1 MPWASHGR
9 TAHRH
14 PAAVNIT
21 EYRTRI
27 AEQDAT
33 LAHRYW
39 AREDIESIVA
49 DRAAFFDALIRE
61 IWDDQC
67 NGPAGDSLLLFAL
80 GGYARGEL
88 HPGSDIDLL
97 ILARD
102 PSKYREQIAAFVRY
116 LFDLN
121 LDIGHS
127 VRTVRDCT
135 REAANDI
142 TVATAM
148 FERRLLTEPATARGR
163 GMVEKLDRAMNKRRL
178 WPADAFFGAKR
189 EEQQQRHRRF
199 NNVEYDLEPDIKASP
214 GGLRDLQTALWVC
227 GRKFG
232 STDPAEL
239 ERLGILTAGENAALA
254 NGRRYL
260 WWVRYGLH
268 LVAGRKDDRLQF
280 EHQRAL
286 SERLGYVDTAARL
299 GVERFMHQYYT
310 YVLSLREVNDIVL
323 QYLDES
329 LARGKPRIESI
340 NERFCIND
348 NHIEATS
355 PDVFAR
361 TPSALLEMFVILAN
375 RRDIA
380 GVRAGT
386 IRLIHDHVH
395 LIGERF
401 RADAENHRLF
411 MALLKAPYTLVTQLT
426 RMRRYGI
433 LSRYIPEFG
442 EIVGQMQHDL
452 FHIYTVDAHTMMVI
466 RQMRLFRYRAQAETY
481 PLAHH
486 CVKIIPKVELLY
498 LAGLFHDMGKGRGGD
513 HSTLGAGDAVRFC
526 RRHGLNEDDTELVEW
541 LVVNHLVMSSTA
553 QRRDIYDPDVV
564 FEFAQLVRSERR
576 LDYLYALTVAD
587 ITATNPTL
595 WNSWRDTLLRQL
607 YAETRKLLEN
617 GLESPVDKQ
626 ATIRACLE
634 GAAEKLA
641 GTGLG
646 EVQARPVWALVGD
659 DFLMRH
665 TPGRIAEVTVALLR
679 HDPDTGPLVLMRNM
693 DGQVPGAGATEIFVY
708 THDKP
713 NLFAASVIAIDRLR
727 LSVYDANI
735 RTSQDG
741 LCFNT
746 YVVLDAERLP
756 IRGNR
761 DKLVERITRAI
772 AQPDIGSFG
781 NRRVSRRHK
790 QLARPTQAELVN
802 NEGEAF
808 STLTVLTADRP
819 GLLARIGLLFH
830 ELEISVLGARIAT
843 LGERVEDVFYLQSP
857 SGGPITDP
865 EFKYAFENTLR
876 QTLDSMPR

>member
-1 MPWASHGR
+1 M
-9 TAHRH
+9 
-14 PAAVNIT
+14 NIS
-21 EYRTRI
+21 EYRARI
-27 AEQDAT
+27 AEQDAL
-33 LAHRYW
+33 LARRYW

-49 DRAAFFDALIRE
+49 DRVAFFDALVCE
-61 IWDDQC
+61 IWSGHC
-67 NGPAGDSLLLFAL
+67 NGSAGDTLLLFAV
-80 GGYARGEL
+80 GGYARREL

-102 PSKYREQIAAFVRY
+102 PRKHRDEIAAFVRG

-127 VRTVRDCT
+127 VRTLRDCINET
-135 REAANDI
+135 ANDI

-148 FERRLLTEPATARGR
+148 FERRLLTEPVTARGQK
-163 GMVEKLDRAMNKRRL
+163 MVEKLDRAMNRRRL
-178 WPADAFFGAKR
+178 WPADTFFRAKR
-189 EEQQQRHRRF
+189 EEQERRHRRF

-232 STDPAEL
+232 SSDPGEL
-239 ERLGILTAGENAALA
+239 QRLGIVTAAESASLA

-280 EHQRAL
+280 EYQRAL
-286 SERLGYVDTAARL
+286 AERLGYVDTEARL

-323 QYLDES
+323 QSLEES
-329 LARGKPRIESI
+329 LARGKPRIESV
-340 NERFCIND
+340 NERFRIND
-348 NHIEATS
+348 SHIEATS
-355 PDVFAR
+355 PEVFAQTR
-361 TPSALLEMFVILAN
+361 SALLEMFVILAN

-395 LIGERF
+395 LIDESF
-401 RADAENHRLF
+401 RADPENNRLF

-442 EIVGQMQHDL
+442 NVVGQMQHDL

-481 PLAHH
+481 PLAHR
-486 CVKIIPKVELLY
+486 CVKTIPKVELLY
-498 LAGLFHDMGKGRGGD
+498 LAGLFHDIGKGRGGD
-513 HSTLGAGDAVRFC
+513 HSTLGAKDAVDFC
-526 RRHGLNEDDTELVEW
+526 KRHGLNEDDTELVEW

-607 YAETRKLLEN
+607 YSETRELLES

-626 ATIRACLE
+626 ASIRACLE
-634 GAAEKLA
+634 GAAEKLNAA
-641 GTGLG
+641 GFP
-646 EVQARPVWALVGD
+646 ESASKRIWALLGD
-659 DFLMRH
+659 EFLLRH
-665 TPGRIAEVTVALLR
+665 TPVRIAELTAALHG
-679 HDPDTGPLVLMRNM
+679 HDPDTGPLVMMRNL
-693 DGQVPGAGATEIFVY
+693 DSRFSGEAATEIFVY

-735 RTSQDG
+735 RTSEDG

-746 YVVLDAERLP
+746 YVVLDEERRP

-761 DKLVERITRAI
+761 DKLVVRLTSAI
-772 AQPDIGSFG
+772 AEPGISTFG
-781 NRRVSRRHK
+781 NRRVPRRHK
-790 QLARPTQAELVN
+790 QLSRPTEAELVN
-802 NEGEAF
+802 RDGDAY

-830 ELEISVLGARIAT
+830 ELGISVLGARIAT
-843 LGERVEDVFYLQSP
+843 LGERVEDVFYLQGP

>member
-1 MPWASHGR
+1 M
-9 TAHRH
+9 
-14 PAAVNIT
+14 NIT
-21 EYRTRI
+21 GYRARI

-49 DRAAFFDALIRE
+49 DRVAFFDDLIRQ
-61 IWDDQC
+61 IWSSHF
-67 NGPAGDSLLLFAL
+67 NGAAGDSLLLFAL
-80 GGYARGEL
+80 GGYARQEL

-97 ILARD
+97 ILGRD
-102 PSKYREQIAAFVRY
+102 PRKQRDAIAAFVRD

-121 LDIGHS
+121 LDVGHS
-127 VRTVRDCT
+127 VRTIKDCVT
-135 REAANDI
+135 QSTQDI

-148 FERRLLTEPATARGR
+148 FERRLLTEPATARAR
-163 GMVEKLDRAMNKRRL
+163 SMVEKLDRAMQKRRL
-178 WPADAFFGAKR
+178 WPADIFFRAKR
-189 EEQQQRHRRF
+189 AEQERRHRRF
-199 NNVEYDLEPDIKASP
+199 NNIEYDLEPDIKTSP

-232 STDPAEL
+232 SSDPREL
-239 ERLGILTAGENAALA
+239 ERLGIVTAGESEALA

-280 EHQRAL
+280 EYQRTL
-286 SERLGYVDTAARL
+286 SERLGYVDTEAKL

-323 QYLDES
+323 QSLEES
-329 LARGKPRIESI
+329 LARGKPRIEPI
-340 NERFCIND
+340 NERFRIND

-355 PDVFAR
+355 ADVFAH

-386 IRLIHDHVH
+386 IRLIRDHVH
-395 LIGERF
+395 LIDERF
-401 RADAENHRLF
+401 RADARNNRLF

-442 EIVGQMQHDL
+442 KVVGQMQHDL

-481 PLAHH
+481 PLAHR
-486 CVKIIPKVELLY
+486 CVKSIPKVELLY

-513 HSTLGAGDAVRFC
+513 HSTLGARDAVRFC
-526 RRHGLNEDDTELVEW
+526 KRHGLNRDDTELVEW

-564 FEFAQLVRSERR
+564 FEFGQLVRSERR

-607 YAETRKLLEN
+607 YSETRKLLEG

-634 GAAEKLA
+634 RAAEKLDA
-641 GTGLG
+641 MDLG
-646 EVQARPVWALVGD
+646 EAEARPVWQLLGD
-659 DFLMRH
+659 EFLLRH
-665 TPGRIAEVTVALLR
+665 TPGQIADVTAALLD

-693 DGQVPGAGATEIFVY
+693 DGQGAGAGVTEIFIH

-727 LSVYDANI
+727 LNVYDANI

-746 YVVLDAERLP
+746 YVVLDEERLP
-756 IRGNR
+756 IRGDR
-761 DKLVERITRAI
+761 DKLVKRITRAI
-772 AQPDIGSFG
+772 AEPDIGTFG
-781 NRRVSRRHK
+781 NRRVPRRHK
-790 QLARPTQAELVN
+790 QLARPTEAELVN
-802 NEGEAF
+802 HAGKAF

-857 SGGPITDP
+857 SGGPIADP

-876 QTLDSMPR
+876 QTLDAMPR